1 MNVAKVLGIEK
12 VEYTKKDGTQ
22 VSGFNINIGEEI
34 DPKYG
39 EGLKVSRE
47 YIAKARII
55 GDLELGC
62 DVDLSFGRGFDGKAY
77 LSEVTVISGN

>member
-12 VEYTKKDGTQ
+12 VEYTKKNGDQ

-47 YIAKARII
+47 YISNSRIN
-55 GDLELGC
+55 GDLKLGC
-62 DVDLSFGRGFDGKAY
+62 KVDLSFGRGFDGKAY
-77 LSEVTVISGN
+77 LSQVTVLQDK